1 MKKLLIIALL
11 IVGCATIN
19 IEQLP
24 LEEIKNAK
32 KPTTSMWYMGGH
44 YVDEYGD
51 EVGKAYFKGST
62 EGYFSNSATY

>member
-19 IEQLP
+19 LEQLP

-32 KPTTSMWYMGGH
+32 EPTESIWSMSH
-44 YVDEYGD
+44 YVDEFGDYGD
-51 EVGKAYFKGST
+51 VGYIKGSAK
-62 EGYFSNSATY
+62 GYFSNSATY